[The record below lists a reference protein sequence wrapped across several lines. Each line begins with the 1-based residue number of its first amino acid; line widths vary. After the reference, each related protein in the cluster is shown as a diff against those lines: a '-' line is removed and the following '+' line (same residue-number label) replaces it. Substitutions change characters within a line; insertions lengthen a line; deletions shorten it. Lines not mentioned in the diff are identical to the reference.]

1 MFLNVSDV
9 LFQPHY
15 LLIYGI
21 NATKD
26 VGPILRKC
34 AHTLKQRKNT
44 KETPKKL

>member
-9 LFQPHY
+9 HFQPHY
-15 LLIYGI
+15 LLIYVI

-34 AHTLKQRKNT
+34 AHTLKQRENT